1 MIVCGFR
8 LTPSCMVYDV
18 WLFYIYTVEEI
29 LACCSRNVAHGDLLK
44 WSVTRNQKNY
54 NGHLGK
60 PSQKGWMVDQ
70 LMALPKSPKMF
81 GPIFEGLIIFR
92 EVHQTQQNFWFC
104 HRILGT
110 LLWTKDTIQGYHTYS
125 IDELRHI

>member
-1 MIVCGFR
+1 
-8 LTPSCMVYDV
+8 MVYDV

-60 PSQKGWMVDQ
+60 PSQKGWMDQ
-70 LMALPKSPKMF
+70 LVCCPNHQKCLAHLLGALLFKRGSEVNKSSGSAPYCGLKIQYK
-81 GPIFEGLIIFR
+81 GTIPI
-92 EVHQTQQNFWFC
+92 V
-104 HRILGT
+104 
-110 LLWTKDTIQGYHTYS
+110 
-125 IDELRHI
+125 